1 MRVVKIKTLFQLI
14 NCFEGGIMLYYIF
27 HITFRFERFIIKEKF
42 PNVLNKYVEHLEFI
56 SVGSLILHMS
66 VF

>member
-1 MRVVKIKTLFQLI
+1 MI
-14 NCFEGGIMLYYIF
+14 NCFEGGINVIF
-27 HITFRFERFIIKEKF
+27 STITFRFERFIIKEKF
-42 PNVLNKYVEHLEFI
+42 PNVRNKYVEHLEFI